1 MKNDLESR
9 WRPNSS
15 RAFTDV
21 GARISMLRSS
31 IVITLALA
39 EWRQVAAYHAIG
51 SKAYYVQPNLSDTA
65 GKRVPRN

>member
-1 MKNDLESR
+1 
-9 WRPNSS
+9 
-15 RAFTDV
+15 V